1 MIAAM
6 QTKGHGRGKSG
17 LRRAGCQITSGGGN
31 SRDSA
36 TEIYRV
42 SNEAGVYGA
51 IAGYTLACKTAYRD
65 IDMRRMPRNEE
76 CLHSEYASFDS

>member
-17 LRRAGCQITSGGGN
+17 LHRAGCQITSGGGN

-42 SNEAGVYGA
+42 SNEAGDCGKMGQIHACVKYGA
-51 IAGYTLACKTAYRD
+51 DCHGHAANA
-65 IDMRRMPRNEE
+65 
-76 CLHSEYASFDS
+76 A